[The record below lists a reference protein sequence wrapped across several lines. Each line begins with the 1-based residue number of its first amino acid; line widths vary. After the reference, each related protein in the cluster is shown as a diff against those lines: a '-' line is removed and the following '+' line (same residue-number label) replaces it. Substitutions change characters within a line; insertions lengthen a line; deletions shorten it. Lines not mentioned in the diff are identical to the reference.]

1 MGPFRGGAAPFFY
14 GVKMQL
20 SFGEWMA
27 LAGFACMIFG
37 ALLSVLRKLDNVEAS
52 MVSINRLHGENIVR
66 IDAEV
71 MRLRDVVDRRAYVG
85 AN

>member
-1 MGPFRGGAAPFFY
+1 
-14 GVKMQL
+14 MQL
-20 SFGEWMA
+20 SFGEWIA

-37 ALLSVLRKLDNVEAS
+37 ALLSVLRKLDTVEAN

-66 IDAEV
+66 IDGEV
-71 MRLRDVVDRRAYVG
+71 MRLRDVVDRRGYVG